1 MRVVRWVGC
10 VLVANIIGIYTVY
23 PVVMVGLTFGS
34 VFGLSFGSVGLLPG
48 LSSSVGVVGS
58 VGSVGSTHVGQL
70 TRFGSG
76 DTRLLNPSVMGCSRF
91 GSGGQFP
98 CAIASPTNPN
108 VTDVTNTNVANL
120 CFISHPHLI

>member
-1 MRVVRWVGC
+1 MLVTLCYRPPMRVVRWVGC

-34 VFGLSFGSVGLLPG
+34 VFGLS
-48 LSSSVGVVGS
+48 SSVGMVGS

-98 CAIASPTNPN
+98 CAIASPMLQIPMLPICVSFHTP
-108 VTDVTNTNVANL
+108 V
-120 CFISHPHLI
+120 